1 MDYPIPASREEIL
14 ALRNNSV
21 DEETIANAIAGV
33 IKIARQQ
40 GQSLEELTADVLQ
53 DDCVLDLDRRQWL
66 SELIAQAWVM
76 LPSQQNEES
85 QE

>member
-1 MDYPIPASREEIL
+1 MDYPISASTEEIL

-21 DEETIANAIAGV
+21 NEEMIANAIAGV
-33 IKIARQQ
+33 VQIARQQ

-53 DDCVLDLDRRQWL
+53 DDCVLDLARRKWL

-76 LPSQQNEES
+76 LPWQQDQES